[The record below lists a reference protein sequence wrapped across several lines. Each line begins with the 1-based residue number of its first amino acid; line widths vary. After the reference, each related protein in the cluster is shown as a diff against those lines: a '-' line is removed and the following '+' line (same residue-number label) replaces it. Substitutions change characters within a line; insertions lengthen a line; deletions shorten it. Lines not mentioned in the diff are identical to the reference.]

1 MAWALLAL
9 AAGALLFAAGMWIG
23 GRLDERRSD
32 SSSAPVEAVAS
43 GAEAAAGAP
52 TANRRPAPD
61 REEQQASPS
70 LPPLGPLLALV
81 IDDLGRDVAVLDRL
95 AQLGVPLSYSVLP
108 FESRTEDVVRI
119 LAERGAEVLC
129 HLPMEADGDA
139 DPGPGALL
147 SSMRP
152 EELRRATEAA
162 LQAVPGAVGV
172 NNHMGSILS
181 TRRPAMELVL
191 DVLARRRLFFL
202 DSRTSAQSVGYALA
216 LERGIPAT
224 ERQVFLDVD
233 SRPDAIRRQF
243 RELLRLA
250 DERGSAVAIGHP
262 HRQTLEV
269 LETEVRE
276 ALAAGY
282 RFVPVS
288 YLLDRQS
295 DASVE

>member
-1 MAWALLAL
+1 MLAI
-9 AAGALLFAAGMWIG
+9 AAGALLFAAGVWIG
-23 GRLDERRSD
+23 GRLDERRS
-32 SSSAPVEAVAS
+32 SSPPAPGETVAS
-43 GAEAAAGAP
+43 RSGVGERAASSPADRQPAAGREP
-52 TANRRPAPD
+52 EPAD
-61 REEQQASPS
+61 PS

-95 AQLGVPLSYSVLP
+95 QQLGIPLAYAVLP
-108 FESRTEDVVRI
+108 FESRTADVVRV
-119 LAERGAEVLC
+119 LGERGAEVLC

-147 SSMRP
+147 ASMSPR
-152 EELRRATEAA
+152 ELRQATEAA
-162 LQAVPGAVGV
+162 LEAVPIAVGV
-172 NNHMGSILS
+172 NNHMGSVLS
-181 TRRPAMELVL
+181 ARRPAMDAVL

-233 SRPDAIRRQF
+233 PRPDAIRRQF
-243 RELLRLA
+243 EELLRLA
-250 DERGSAVAIGHP
+250 DERRSAVAIGHP

-269 LETEVRE
+269 LETEVSE

-288 YLLDRQS
+288 YLLDRQG